1 MNNIRAHELR
11 TIKKN
16 ISTNIFPLIDFAAQ
30 GGGNESEF
38 GSKIKL
44 LKIY

>member
-1 MNNIRAHELR
+1 MNNKRAHELR
-11 TIKKN
+11 TIKKTFQQRFL
-16 ISTNIFPLIDFAAQ
+16 SLIDFAAK

-38 GSKIKL
+38 GSKIKM